1 MTGKIELDAFLFGI
15 ISAAALPLGA
25 LLAFKWTPK
34 PKVLAAMMALGAGAL
49 LAALSI
55 DLVAES
61 LEHGH
66 FYPLAVGMIIGGIFF
81 AILNSI
87 VNGKGGFLRKTSTT
101 HTHMSQTFNRRQKA
115 LIDRFSKVSLF
126 RKLPPSEVHHL
137 MPYLHRFQYRAGKV
151 LVHEGD
157 PGDMF
162 FVIESGSALVM
173 DDNKNSIVS
182 ILSANQ
188 TYGIAELLTNLTHRY
203 TVIVK
208 EDMHAWVINKE
219 SMDNVLRAN
228 PLLSSEIRQIVTSD
242 LHALEAE
249 NHFDKTITE
258 RWSAEA
264 MDHFSER
271 GAKINATEI
280 HAETKEHGNASMAI
294 WLGILLDGIPES
306 IVIGSSLLL
315 DSSMSLSLLVG
326 LFLSNFPE
334 ALSSS
339 VGMLRRKMPHLKV
352 FMMWASIMLITGI
365 GAYAGNVF
373 FENVSP
379 EVYALVDGM
388 AAGAMLTMIAQTMLP
403 EAFHIGGSVTGLSAL
418 AGFLATLFFKVIG

>member
-1 MTGKIELDAFLFGI
+1 MNERNPFSDRISISNLAYMTGKIELDAFLFGI

-34 PKVLAAMMALGAGAL
+34 PKMLAAMMALGAGAL

-101 HTHMSQTFNRRQKA
+101 HTHLSQTFNKRQKA

-137 MPYLHRFQYRAGKV
+137 LPYLHRFQYRAGKV

-157 PGDMF
+157 PGDLF
-162 FVIESGSALVM
+162 FVVESGSALVM
-173 DDNKNSIVS
+173 DDNKNTIAS

-188 TYGIAELLTNLTHRY
+188 TYGISELLTNLTHRY
-203 TVIVK
+203 TVVVK

-228 PLLSSEIRQIVTSD
+228 PLLATEIRQIVASD
-242 LHALEAE
+242 
-249 NHFDKTITE
+249 
-258 RWSAEA
+258 
-264 MDHFSER
+264 
-271 GAKINATEI
+271 I
-280 HAETKEHGNASMAI
+280 HAARG
-294 WLGILLDGIPES
+294 
-306 IVIGSSLLL
+306 
-315 DSSMSLSLLVG
+315 
-326 LFLSNFPE
+326 
-334 ALSSS
+334 
-339 VGMLRRKMPHLKV
+339 
-352 FMMWASIMLITGI
+352 
-365 GAYAGNVF
+365 
-373 FENVSP
+373 
-379 EVYALVDGM
+379 
-388 AAGAMLTMIAQTMLP
+388 
-403 EAFHIGGSVTGLSAL
+403 
-418 AGFLATLFFKVIG
+418 